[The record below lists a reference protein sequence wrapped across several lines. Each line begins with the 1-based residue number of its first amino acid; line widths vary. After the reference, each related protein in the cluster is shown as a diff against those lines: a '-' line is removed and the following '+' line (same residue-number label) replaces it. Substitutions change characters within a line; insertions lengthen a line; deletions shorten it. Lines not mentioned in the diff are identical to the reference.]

1 MRVRKTS
8 VANSTVKSPA
18 AHKRVLKILSS
29 DTVRSEYQDALKFA
43 VWFNTRRCKSGGG
56 ILPANIVKTV
66 EKASRDYILA
76 GQARNQTPDELKRK
90 VLSAGRK
97 SRKQT
102 VWTPDVDL
110 EEKYSL
116 MAGVPRKVKG

>member
-1 MRVRKTS
+1 MRVRKTG
-8 VANSTVKSPA
+8 VVKSTSKAPA
-18 AHKRVLKILSS
+18 AHKRVQLILNS

-56 ILPANIVKTV
+56 ILTANVAKTV

-76 GQARNQTPDELKRK
+76 GQARSQTPDELKRK

-97 SRKQT
+97 SRNQT
-102 VWTPDVDL
+102 VWTPDASL
-110 EEKYSL
+110 EEKHSL
-116 MAGVPRKVKG
+116 MAGARLKVKA